1 MIEGQGKGIEV
12 MLLGARSRVTNS
24 GGLRVLPAGAAG
36 VVVRCGALAGR
47 EAGVGMAVQR
57 RREMAEGRGRRGT
70 RGDGEYA
77 SVQYCWMTS

>member
-36 VVVRCGALAGR
+36 VVVRCEGS
-47 EAGVGMAVQR
+47 R
-57 RREMAEGRGRRGT
+57 RRDDGAAANGKWRRKEGGRRGKM
-70 RGDGEYA
+70 GDGEYA
-77 SVQYCWMTS
+77 SV